1 MSSSRIRNF
10 RRRSE
15 DDDNEDE
22 DKEKTTTPAAT
33 TTISKKQQ
41 SKPATATP
49 KPKKPSLLSFAD
61 DESTDFITPI
71 TRSALLIQL
80 NNLPIIDDSLT
91 NTKEGD
97 EESDRD
103 ETMNRLGSIRLG
115 GKIGKGGNL
124 GGGVIPDQAMIDA
137 IRAKRE
143 RLRQSRGAALDFIAL
158 DGGSNHGEA
167 EGLSDEEPE
176 FQGRIALIGEKGDAK
191 KGVFEDVVDVS
202 NATFRKENVG
212 NDSDDGVED
221 EEDEEDK
228 MWEEEQFRKGLG
240 KRIDEGVAVRGVNSS
255 TIPTIVQNVQQKVAY
270 PTVPVSSYPSVN
282 NGPSIGGSF
291 GWSRFRYNINTSFA
305 KTSVGS
311 VYIVSRFLLP
321 SSTATTATAAMSSSR
336 KRNFRR
342 RSEDDDKEDEDKEKT
357 TTPAATTTISKKQQS
372 KPATATPKPKK
383 PSLLSFD
390 DDESTDFITPITRSR
405 PSNPIKQ
412 PSSFRLSKASP
423 LSSSS
428 AHKLTSAKDRNSAK
442 ERTSASSL
450 PSNVQPQVG
459 VYTKEALLELKKN
472 TKTLGSSTS
481 RSRPRPPPCEP
492 IIVLKGMVKP
502 IIDDSL
508 TNTKEGDEESDRD
521 ETMNRLGS
529 IRLGGKIG
537 KWGNLDGGVIPDQ
550 AMIDAIRAKRERL
563 RQSRAAAPD
572 FKALDGGSN
581 HGEAEGLSDEEP
593 KFQGRIAL
601 IGEKGDAKKG
611 VFEDVVDVSNATFRK
626 ENVGNDSDD
635 GVEDEEDE
643 EDKMWEEEQFR
654 KGLGK
659 RIDEGVAVRGVSSST
674 IPTIVQNVQQK
685 VAYPTVPVSSYPSVN
700 NGPSIGGS
708 FGWSRNL
715 AKERTSASS
724 LPSNVQPQAGVYTKE
739 ALLKLQKNTNT
750 LGSSTSRSR
759 PRPPPC
765 EPIIVLK
772 CMVKPIID
780 DSLTNTKEGDEESDR
795 DETMNRLGSIRLG
808 GKIGKGGNLDGGVIQ
823 DQAMID
829 AIREKRERLRQS
841 RAAAPDFIALD
852 GGSNHGEAEG
862 LSDEE
867 PEFQGRIALI
877 GEKGDAKKGVFEDV
891 VDVSNAT
898 FRKENVGNDS
908 DDGVEDEEDE
918 EDKMWEE
925 EQFRKGLGKRIDEG
939 VAVRGVSSSTI
950 PTIVQNVQQKVA
962 YPTVPVSS
970 YPSVNNGPSIGG
982 SFGWSRFRYNINT
995 SFAKT
1000 SVGSVYIVSRFLLP
1014 SSTATT
1020 ATAAMSSSRKR
1031 NFRRRS
1037 EDDDK
1042 EDEDKEKTTTPAATT
1057 TISKKQQSKPATAT
1071 PKPKKPSLLSFD
1083 DDESTDFITPITR
1096 SRPSNPIKQPNS
1108 SRLSKPSPLSSS
1120 SAHKLTSAKDRNSA
1134 KERTSASSLPSNVQ
1148 PQSGVYTKEALLE
1161 LKKNTKTLG
1170 SSTSR
1175 SRPRPPPCEPIIVLK
1190 GMVKPIIDDSLT
1202 NTKEGDEESD
1212 RDETMNRL
1220 GSIRLGGKI
1229 GKGGNLDGGVIPDQ
1243 AMIDAIRAKRERLRQ
1258 SRAAAPDFR
1267 ALDGGSNHGEAEGL
1281 SDDEPEFQG
1290 RIALIGE
1297 KGDAKKGV
1305 FEDVVDV
1312 SNATFRKENVGNDSD
1327 DGVEDEEDEEDKMW
1341 EKEQFRK
1348 CLGKRIDEGVAVRG
1362 VSSSTIPT
1370 IVQNV
1375 QQKVAYPT
1383 VPVSSSP
1390 SVNNGPSIGGSFGW
1404 SRFRY
1409 NINTSFAKT
1418 SVGSIYMVS
1427 RFLLPSST
1435 ATTATA
1441 AMSSS
1446 RKRNFRRRSEDDDKE
1461 DEDKEK
1467 TTTPAATTT
1476 ISKKQQ
1482 SKPATATPKPK
1493 KPSLLSFDDDES
1505 TDFITP
1511 ITRSRPSNP
1520 IKQPS
1525 SSRLS
1530 KPSPLSSSSAH
1541 KLTSAKDRNSAKE
1554 RTSASSLPSN
1564 VQPQAD
1570 VYTKEALLELKKN
1583 TKTLGSSTSRS
1594 RPRPPPCE
1602 PIIVLKG
1609 MVKPIIDDSLT
1620 NTKEGDEESDRD
1632 ETMNRLGSIRLDGK
1646 IGKGGN
1652 LDGGVIPDQAMI
1664 DAIRAKRERLRQSR
1678 ATAPDF
1684 IALDRGS
1691 SHSEAEGLSDEE
1703 PEFHGRIALIGE
1715 KGDAK
1720 KGVFEDVVDVSN
1732 ATYRKENVGNDSDD
1746 GVEDEEDEE
1755 DKMWEEEQF
1764 RKGLG
1769 KRTDEGVAVRG
1780 MSSSTIP
1787 TIVQNVQQKVAYP
1800 TVPVSSNPSV
1810 NNGPSIG
1817 GSFGWSRFRYNI
1829 NTSFAKTSVGSVYI
1843 VSRFLL
1849 PSSTATTATAAMS
1862 SSRKRN
1868 FRRRSE
1874 DDDKEDEDK
1883 EKTTTPAATT
1893 TISKKQQSKPVTATP
1908 KPKKPSLLS
1917 FDDDESTDFITP
1929 ITRSRPSNPIKQPSS
1944 SRLSKPSPLSS
1955 SSAHKLTSAKDRN
1968 SAKERTSAS
1977 SLPSNVQPQAGV
1989 YTKEALLELKKN
2001 TKTLGSSTS
2010 RSRPRPPPCEPIIVL
2025 KGMVKPIIDDSLTNT
2040 KEGDEESDRD
2050 ETINRLGSI
2059 RLGGKIGKWGNL
2071 DGGVI
2076 PDQAM
2081 IDAIRA
2087 KRERLRQSRAATPD
2101 FRALDGGSNHG
2112 EAEGLSDEEPK
2123 FQGRIALI
2131 GEKGDAKK
2139 GVFED
2144 VVDVSNATFR
2154 KENVGNDSD
2163 DGVEDEE
2170 DEEDKMWEEEQFR
2183 KGLGKRIDEGVAVR
2197 GVSSSTIPTIVQNV
2211 QQKVAYPTVPVSSYP
2226 SVNNGPS
2233 IGGSFGWSRFR
2244 YNINTSFS
2252 KTSVG
2257 LVYIVSRF
2265 LLPSSTATIAT
2276 AAMSSSRIRNFRRRS
2291 EDDDNEDEDKEKTT
2305 TPAATTTISKKQQSK
2320 PATATRKPK
2329 KPSLLSFADDE
2340 STDFITPITRSRPS
2354 NPFHNL
2360 VLPVY
2365 QNPHLSKE
2373 RTSASSLPSNVQPQ
2387 AGVYTKE
2394 ALLELQK
2401 NTNTLGSSTSRSRP
2415 RPPPCEPIIV
2425 LKCMVK
2431 PIIDDSL
2438 TNTKEGDEES
2448 DRDETMNRLGSIRL
2462 GGKIGKGGNLDGGVI
2477 PDQAMID
2484 AIREKRERLRQSR
2497 AAAPDFIA
2505 LDGGSNHGE
2514 AEGLSDEEPEFQGR
2528 IALIG
2533 EKGDAKKGVFED
2545 VVDVSNATFR
2555 KENVGN
2561 DSDDGVEDEEDEED
2575 KMWEEEQFRKGL
2587 GKRIDEGV
2595 AVRGVSSSTIPT
2607 IVQNVQQKVAY
2618 PTVPV
2623 SSYPSVI
2630 NGPSIGGS
2638 FGWSRFRYNINT
2650 SFAKTSVGSVYIVSR
2665 FLLPSS
2671 TATTAT
2677 AAMSSSR
2684 KRNFRRRSEDDDKE
2698 DEDKEK
2704 TTTPAATTTIS
2715 KKQQSKPATATP
2727 KPKKPSLLS
2736 FDDDESTDFITP
2748 ITRSRPSNPI
2758 KQPGS
2763 SRLSKPSPLSSSS
2776 AHKLTSAKDRNSAKE
2791 RTSASSLPS
2800 NVQPQAGVY
2809 TKEALL
2815 ELKKNTKTL
2824 GSSTSRSRPRP
2835 PPCEPIIVLKGMV
2848 KPIIDDS
2855 LTNTKEGD
2863 EESDRDETMNRLGSI
2878 RLGGKIGKGGNLDG
2892 GVIPDQAMID
2902 AIRAK
2907 RERLRQSR
2915 AAAPDFRALD
2925 GGSNHGEAE
2934 GLSDEEPEF
2943 QGRIALIGEKG
2954 DAKKGVFEDV
2964 VDVSNATFRKENVG
2978 NDSDDGVEDEE
2989 DEEDKMWE
2997 EEQFRKGL
3005 GKRIDE
3011 GIAVRGVSSSTIP
3024 TIVQN
3029 VQQKVAYPTVPVSS
3043 SPSVNNGPS
3052 IGGSFGWSRF
3062 RYNINTSFAKTSVG
3076 SVYMVS
3082 RFLLPSST
3090 ATTATAAMSSSRKR
3104 NFRRRSEDDDKED
3117 EDKEKTTTP
3126 AATTTISK
3134 KQQSKPATATPK
3146 PKKPSLLS
3154 FDDDESTDFITPI
3167 TRSRPSNPIKQP
3179 SSSRLSKPS
3188 PLSSSS
3194 AHKLTSAKDRN
3205 SAKERTSASSLP
3217 SNVQPQAGVYTKEA
3231 LLELKKNT
3239 KTLGSSTSRSRPRP
3253 PPCEPIIV
3261 LKGMV
3266 KPIIDDSLTNT
3277 KEGDE
3282 ESDRDETMNRLGS
3295 IRLGGKIGKGG
3306 NLDGGVIPDQAMI
3319 DAIRAKRERLRQSRA
3334 AAPDFRALDG
3344 GSNHGEAEGLSDEE
3358 PEFQGR
3364 IALIGEKGDAKK
3376 GVFEDVVD
3384 VSNAT
3389 FRKENVGN
3397 DSDDGVEDE
3406 EDEED
3411 KMWEEEQF
3419 RKGLGKRIDEGVA
3432 VRGVSS
3438 STIPTIVQNVQQK
3451 VAYPTVPVSSSPSVN
3466 NGPSI
3471 GGSFGW
3477 SRFRYNINTSFAKT
3491 SVGSVYIVSRF
3502 LLPSSTATTATAA
3515 MSSSRIRNFRR
3526 RSEDDDIEDEDKEK
3540 TTTPAATTTISKKQ
3554 QSKPAT
3560 ATPKPK
3566 KPSLLSF
3573 ADDES
3578 TDFITPITRSRPSNP
3593 FHNLV
3598 LPVYQNPH
3606 LSKERTSASS
3616 LPSNGQPQAGVYTKE
3631 ALLEL
3636 QKNTKTLGSSTSRS
3650 RPRPP
3655 PCEPII
3661 VLKGMVKP
3669 IIDDSLTNTKEGD
3682 EESDRDETMN
3692 RLGSIRL
3699 GGKIGKGGN
3708 LDGGVIPDQAMID
3721 AIRAKRERLRQSRAT
3736 APDFIALD
3744 GGSNHS
3750 EAEGLSDEEPEF
3762 HGRIALIG
3770 EKGDA
3775 KKGVFEDVVDV
3786 SNATYRKENVGNDSD
3801 DGVEDEE
3808 DEEDKMWE
3816 EEQFRKGLGKRTDEG
3831 VAVRGVSSS
3840 TIPTI
3845 VQNVQQKVAYPT
3857 VPVSSNPSVNNGPSI
3872 GGSFG
3877 WSRFR
3882 YNINTSFAKT
3892 SVGSVYIVSRFLLPS
3907 STATTAT
3914 AAMSSS
3920 RIRNFRR
3927 RSEDDDNEDEDKE
3940 KTTTPAAT
3948 TTTISK
3954 KQQSKPATTTP
3965 KPKKPSLLSFADDE
3979 STDFITPF
3987 TRSRPSNPIK
3997 QPSMVKPIID
4007 DSLTNTKEGDEESYG
4022 DETMNRLGSIGL
4034 GGKIRKGGNL
4044 DGGVIPDQAM
4054 IDAIRAKRERL
4065 RQSRAAAPDF
4075 IALDGGSNHGEAEG
4089 LSDEEPEFQGR
4100 IALIG
4105 EKGDT
4110 KKGVFEDVVDVS
4122 NATFGKENVGNDSD
4136 DGVEDEED
4144 EEDKMWEEEQFRK
4157 GLGKRIDEGVVVR
4170 GVSSST
4176 IPTIVQNVQQKVAYP
4191 TFPVSSYPSVNNGP
4205 SIGGSFGWSSGSD
4218 TISISQQAE
4227 LSKKALHDSVRR
4239 LKETHNRTL
4248 TSLTKTDENLADSL
4262 TKVTALENAY
4272 TAIDEKFR
4280 FMQKLHEYVS
4290 VICEF
4295 LQMLHKKRAEAIF
4308 ERRAADSKDE
4318 LMELEPSV
4326 NAAMVVINK
4335 GGNTNS
4341 IVESAGITAQV
4352 AQESRNL
4359 PVKLTSVDLLTK
4371 NVGCHTKVALPAAD
4385 PYWLSLIATLRI
4397 NTDANFQIDM
4407 LICPRAFIYKY
4418 MEPVEGLNITEPKIN
4433 ELLIEFYARSAKPQQ
4448 EIWSCIPIKSIPRF
4462 RSMNLWI
4469 MKKKPHEVNP
4479 IYVDYELNS
4488 DGLITKDPW
4497 GVVVKITTNGVVKF
4511 GHIMMTDLYTLIPNH
4526 LIMLKKKIMAQKRNS
4541 EQDKRVVYDRICW
4554 YEAVRTKIITFH
4566 NFMLEHQAT

>member
-71 TRSALLIQL
+71 TRSAFLIQL
-80 NNLPIIDDSLT
+80 NNLVLPVYQNLQLSKERTSASSLPSNVQPQAGVYTKEALLELQKNTKTLGSSTSRSRPRPPPCEPIIVLKGMVKPIIDDSLT

-103 ETMNRLGSIRLG
+103 ETTNQLGSIRLG

-124 GGGVIPDQAMIDA
+124 DGGVIPDQAMIDA

-158 DGGSNHGEA
+158 DEGSNHGEA

-191 KGVFEDVVDVS
+191 K
-202 NATFRKENVG
+202 G

-240 KRIDEGVAVRGVNSS
+240 KRIDEGVAVRRVNSS
-255 TIPTIVQNVQQKVAY
+255 TIPTIVQNVQQKVKY

-321 SSTATTATAAMSSSR
+321 SSTATTATAAMSSNR
-336 KRNFRR
+336 IRNFRR
-342 RSEDDDKEDEDKEKT
+342 RSEDDDNEDEDKEKT

-383 PSLLSFD
+383 PSILSFA

-412 PSSFRLSKASP
+412 PSSSRLSKPSP

-428 AHKLTSAKDRNSAK
+428 AHKLTSAKDRNSTK

-450 PSNVQPQVG
+450 PSNVQPQAG
-459 VYTKEALLELKKN
+459 VYTKEALLELQKN

-537 KWGNLDGGVIPDQ
+537 KGGNLDGGMLPDQ

-572 FKALDGGSN
+572 FIALDGGSN
-581 HGEAEGLSDEEP
+581 HGEVEGLSDEEP
-593 KFQGRIAL
+593 EFQGIIAL

-611 VFEDVVDVSNATFRK
+611 VFEDVVDVSNATFKK

-674 IPTIVQNVQQK
+674 IPTYRSKCSTKSFVSNCSSFLISLSSVYIVSRFLLPSSTPTTATAAMSSSRIRNFHRRSEDDDNENEDKEKTTTPAATTTISKKQQSK
-685 VAYPTVPVSSYPSVN
+685 PATATPKPKRPSLLSFVDDESTDFITPITRSRPSNPIKQPSSSRLSKPS
-700 NGPSIGGS
+700 PLSS
-708 FGWSRNL
+708 SSTHKLTSAKDRNS

-724 LPSNVQPQAGVYTKE
+724 LSSNVQPQAGVYTKE
-739 ALLKLQKNTNT
+739 ALLELQKNTKT
-750 LGSSTSRSR
+750 LGSSTPRSR

-772 CMVKPIID
+772 GMVKPIID

-808 GKIGKGGNLDGGVIQ
+808 GKIGKGGNLDGGVIP

-829 AIREKRERLRQS
+829 AIRAKRERLRQS

-852 GGSNHGEAEG
+852 EGSNHGEAEG

-950 PTIVQNVQQKVA
+950 PTIVLNVQQKVA
-962 YPTVPVSS
+962 YPTVLVSS

-1020 ATAAMSSSRKR
+1020 ATTAMSRSRIR

-1037 EDDDK
+1037 GDDDN

-1071 PKPKKPSLLSFD
+1071 PKPKKPSLLSF
-1083 DDESTDFITPITR
+1083 
-1096 SRPSNPIKQPNS
+1096 
-1108 SRLSKPSPLSSS
+1108 
-1120 SAHKLTSAKDRNSA
+1120 
-1134 KERTSASSLPSNVQ
+1134 
-1148 PQSGVYTKEALLE
+1148 
-1161 LKKNTKTLG
+1161 
-1170 SSTSR
+1170 
-1175 SRPRPPPCEPIIVLK
+1175 
-1190 GMVKPIIDDSLT
+1190 
-1202 NTKEGDEESD
+1202 
-1212 RDETMNRL
+1212 
-1220 GSIRLGGKI
+1220 
-1229 GKGGNLDGGVIPDQ
+1229 
-1243 AMIDAIRAKRERLRQ
+1243 
-1258 SRAAAPDFR
+1258 
-1267 ALDGGSNHGEAEGL
+1267 
-1281 SDDEPEFQG
+1281 
-1290 RIALIGE
+1290 
-1297 KGDAKKGV
+1297 
-1305 FEDVVDV
+1305 
-1312 SNATFRKENVGNDSD
+1312 
-1327 DGVEDEEDEEDKMW
+1327 
-1341 EKEQFRK
+1341 
-1348 CLGKRIDEGVAVRG
+1348 
-1362 VSSSTIPT
+1362 
-1370 IVQNV
+1370 
-1375 QQKVAYPT
+1375 
-1383 VPVSSSP
+1383 
-1390 SVNNGPSIGGSFGW
+1390 
-1404 SRFRY
+1404 
-1409 NINTSFAKT
+1409 
-1418 SVGSIYMVS
+1418 
-1427 RFLLPSST
+1427 
-1435 ATTATA
+1435 
-1441 AMSSS
+1441 
-1446 RKRNFRRRSEDDDKE
+1446 
-1461 DEDKEK
+1461 
-1467 TTTPAATTT
+1467 
-1476 ISKKQQ
+1476 
-1482 SKPATATPKPK
+1482 
-1493 KPSLLSFDDDES
+1493 
-1505 TDFITP
+1505 
-1511 ITRSRPSNP
+1511 
-1520 IKQPS
+1520 
-1525 SSRLS
+1525 
-1530 KPSPLSSSSAH
+1530 
-1541 KLTSAKDRNSAKE
+1541 
-1554 RTSASSLPSN
+1554 
-1564 VQPQAD
+1564 
-1570 VYTKEALLELKKN
+1570 
-1583 TKTLGSSTSRS
+1583 
-1594 RPRPPPCE
+1594 
-1602 PIIVLKG
+1602 
-1609 MVKPIIDDSLT
+1609 
-1620 NTKEGDEESDRD
+1620 
-1632 ETMNRLGSIRLDGK
+1632 
-1646 IGKGGN
+1646 
-1652 LDGGVIPDQAMI
+1652 
-1664 DAIRAKRERLRQSR
+1664 
-1678 ATAPDF
+1678 
-1684 IALDRGS
+1684 
-1691 SHSEAEGLSDEE
+1691 
-1703 PEFHGRIALIGE
+1703 
-1715 KGDAK
+1715 
-1720 KGVFEDVVDVSN
+1720 
-1732 ATYRKENVGNDSDD
+1732 
-1746 GVEDEEDEE
+1746 
-1755 DKMWEEEQF
+1755 
-1764 RKGLG
+1764 
-1769 KRTDEGVAVRG
+1769 
-1780 MSSSTIP
+1780 
-1787 TIVQNVQQKVAYP
+1787 
-1800 TVPVSSNPSV
+1800 
-1810 NNGPSIG
+1810 
-1817 GSFGWSRFRYNI
+1817 
-1829 NTSFAKTSVGSVYI
+1829 
-1843 VSRFLL
+1843 
-1849 PSSTATTATAAMS
+1849 
-1862 SSRKRN
+1862 
-1868 FRRRSE
+1868 
-1874 DDDKEDEDK
+1874 
-1883 EKTTTPAATT
+1883 
-1893 TISKKQQSKPVTATP
+1893 
-1908 KPKKPSLLS
+1908 
-1917 FDDDESTDFITP
+1917 
-1929 ITRSRPSNPIKQPSS
+1929 
-1944 SRLSKPSPLSS
+1944 
-1955 SSAHKLTSAKDRN
+1955 
-1968 SAKERTSAS
+1968 
-1977 SLPSNVQPQAGV
+1977 
-1989 YTKEALLELKKN
+1989 
-2001 TKTLGSSTS
+2001 
-2010 RSRPRPPPCEPIIVL
+2010 
-2025 KGMVKPIIDDSLTNT
+2025 
-2040 KEGDEESDRD
+2040 
-2050 ETINRLGSI
+2050 
-2059 RLGGKIGKWGNL
+2059 
-2071 DGGVI
+2071 
-2076 PDQAM
+2076 
-2081 IDAIRA
+2081 
-2087 KRERLRQSRAATPD
+2087 
-2101 FRALDGGSNHG
+2101 
-2112 EAEGLSDEEPK
+2112 
-2123 FQGRIALI
+2123 
-2131 GEKGDAKK
+2131 
-2139 GVFED
+2139 
-2144 VVDVSNATFR
+2144 
-2154 KENVGNDSD
+2154 
-2163 DGVEDEE
+2163 
-2170 DEEDKMWEEEQFR
+2170 
-2183 KGLGKRIDEGVAVR
+2183 
-2197 GVSSSTIPTIVQNV
+2197 
-2211 QQKVAYPTVPVSSYP
+2211 
-2226 SVNNGPS
+2226 
-2233 IGGSFGWSRFR
+2233 
-2244 YNINTSFS
+2244 
-2252 KTSVG
+2252 
-2257 LVYIVSRF
+2257 
-2265 LLPSSTATIAT
+2265 
-2276 AAMSSSRIRNFRRRS
+2276 
-2291 EDDDNEDEDKEKTT
+2291 
-2305 TPAATTTISKKQQSK
+2305 
-2320 PATATRKPK
+2320 
-2329 KPSLLSFADDE
+2329 ADDE

-2354 NPFHNL
+2354 NPFNNL
-2360 VLPVY
+2360 
-2365 QNPHLSKE
+2365 
-2373 RTSASSLPSNVQPQ
+2373 
-2387 AGVYTKE
+2387 
-2394 ALLELQK
+2394 
-2401 NTNTLGSSTSRSRP
+2401 
-2415 RPPPCEPIIV
+2415 
-2425 LKCMVK
+2425 

-2528 IALIG
+2528 IALIE

-2545 VVDVSNATFR
+2545 VFDVSNAAFR

-2575 KMWEEEQFRKGL
+2575 KM
-2587 GKRIDEGV
+2587 
-2595 AVRGVSSSTIPT
+2595 
-2607 IVQNVQQKVAY
+2607 
-2618 PTVPV
+2618 
-2623 SSYPSVI
+2623 
-2630 NGPSIGGS
+2630 
-2638 FGWSRFRYNINT
+2638 
-2650 SFAKTSVGSVYIVSR
+2650 

-2677 AAMSSSR
+2677 AAMSR
-2684 KRNFRRRSEDDDKE
+2684 
-2698 DEDKEK
+2698 
-2704 TTTPAATTTIS
+2704 
-2715 KKQQSKPATATP
+2715 
-2727 KPKKPSLLS
+2727 
-2736 FDDDESTDFITP
+2736 
-2748 ITRSRPSNPI
+2748 
-2758 KQPGS
+2758 
-2763 SRLSKPSPLSSSS
+2763 
-2776 AHKLTSAKDRNSAKE
+2776 
-2791 RTSASSLPS
+2791 
-2800 NVQPQAGVY
+2800 
-2809 TKEALL
+2809 
-2815 ELKKNTKTL
+2815 
-2824 GSSTSRSRPRP
+2824 
-2835 PPCEPIIVLKGMV
+2835 
-2848 KPIIDDS
+2848 
-2855 LTNTKEGD
+2855 
-2863 EESDRDETMNRLGSI
+2863 
-2878 RLGGKIGKGGNLDG
+2878 
-2892 GVIPDQAMID
+2892 
-2902 AIRAK
+2902 
-2907 RERLRQSR
+2907 
-2915 AAAPDFRALD
+2915 
-2925 GGSNHGEAE
+2925 
-2934 GLSDEEPEF
+2934 
-2943 QGRIALIGEKG
+2943 
-2954 DAKKGVFEDV
+2954 
-2964 VDVSNATFRKENVG
+2964 
-2978 NDSDDGVEDEE
+2978 
-2989 DEEDKMWE
+2989 
-2997 EEQFRKGL
+2997 
-3005 GKRIDE
+3005 
-3011 GIAVRGVSSSTIP
+3011 
-3024 TIVQN
+3024 
-3029 VQQKVAYPTVPVSS
+3029 
-3043 SPSVNNGPS
+3043 
-3052 IGGSFGWSRF
+3052 
-3062 RYNINTSFAKTSVG
+3062 
-3076 SVYMVS
+3076 
-3082 RFLLPSST
+3082 
-3090 ATTATAAMSSSRKR
+3090 
-3104 NFRRRSEDDDKED
+3104 
-3117 EDKEKTTTP
+3117 
-3126 AATTTISK
+3126 
-3134 KQQSKPATATPK
+3134 
-3146 PKKPSLLS
+3146 
-3154 FDDDESTDFITPI
+3154 
-3167 TRSRPSNPIKQP
+3167 
-3179 SSSRLSKPS
+3179 
-3188 PLSSSS
+3188 
-3194 AHKLTSAKDRN
+3194 
-3205 SAKERTSASSLP
+3205 
-3217 SNVQPQAGVYTKEA
+3217 
-3231 LLELKKNT
+3231 
-3239 KTLGSSTSRSRPRP
+3239 
-3253 PPCEPIIV
+3253 
-3261 LKGMV
+3261 
-3266 KPIIDDSLTNT
+3266 
-3277 KEGDE
+3277 
-3282 ESDRDETMNRLGS
+3282 
-3295 IRLGGKIGKGG
+3295 
-3306 NLDGGVIPDQAMI
+3306 
-3319 DAIRAKRERLRQSRA
+3319 
-3334 AAPDFRALDG
+3334 
-3344 GSNHGEAEGLSDEE
+3344 
-3358 PEFQGR
+3358 
-3364 IALIGEKGDAKK
+3364 
-3376 GVFEDVVD
+3376 
-3384 VSNAT
+3384 
-3389 FRKENVGN
+3389 
-3397 DSDDGVEDE
+3397 
-3406 EDEED
+3406 
-3411 KMWEEEQF
+3411 
-3419 RKGLGKRIDEGVA
+3419 
-3432 VRGVSS
+3432 
-3438 STIPTIVQNVQQK
+3438 
-3451 VAYPTVPVSSSPSVN
+3451 
-3466 NGPSI
+3466 
-3471 GGSFGW
+3471 
-3477 SRFRYNINTSFAKT
+3477 
-3491 SVGSVYIVSRF
+3491 
-3502 LLPSSTATTATAA
+3502 
-3515 MSSSRIRNFRR
+3515 SRIRNFRR
-3526 RSEDDDIEDEDKEK
+3526 RSEDDDNEDEDKEK

-3593 FHNLV
+3593 FNNLV

-3616 LPSNGQPQAGVYTKE
+3616 LPSNVQPQAGVYTKE

-3650 RPRPP
+3650 RPRPL

-3682 EESDRDETMN
+3682 EESDSDETMN

-3721 AIRAKRERLRQSRAT
+3721 AIRAKRERLRQSRAA

-3744 GGSNHS
+3744 GGSNHG
-3750 EAEGLSDEEPEF
+3750 EVEGLSDEEPEF
-3762 HGRIALIG
+3762 HGRIALIW

-3816 EEQFRKGLGKRTDEG
+3816 EEQFRKGLGKRIDEG

-3845 VQNVQQKVAYPT
+3845 VQNVQKKVAYPT

-3892 SVGSVYIVSRFLLPS
+3892 SVGLVYIVSRFLLPS

-3914 AAMSSS
+3914 ATMSSS

-3954 KQQSKPATTTP
+3954 KQQSKPATATP
-3965 KPKKPSLLSFADDE
+3965 KPKKPSLLSFADEE
-3979 STDFITPF
+3979 STDFITPI
-3987 TRSRPSNPIK
+3987 TRSHPSNPIK
-3997 QPSMVKPIID
+3997 QPTKERTSASSLPANVQPQAGVYTKEALLELQKNTKTLGSSTSHSRPRPPPCEPIIVLKGMVKPIID

-4022 DETMNRLGSIGL
+4022 DETMNRLGSIRL

-4054 IDAIRAKRERL
+4054 IDAIRAKRERR

-4075 IALDGGSNHGEAEG
+4075 IALGGGSNHGEAEG

-4105 EKGDT
+4105 EKGDA
-4110 KKGVFEDVVDVS
+4110 KNGVFEDVVDVS
-4122 NATFGKENVGNDSD
+4122 NATFRKENVGNDSD

-4144 EEDKMWEEEQFRK
+4144 EEDK
-4157 GLGKRIDEGVVVR
+4157 I
-4170 GVSSST
+4170 T

-4191 TFPVSSYPSVNNGP
+4191 TVPVSSYPSVNNGP
-4205 SIGGSFGWSSGSD
+4205 NIGGSFGWSSGSD

-4341 IVESAGITAQV
+4341 IVESAGIAAQL
-4352 AQESRNL
+4352 AQES
-4359 PVKLTSVDLLTK
+4359 
-4371 NVGCHTKVALPAAD
+4371 
-4385 PYWLSLIATLRI
+4385 
-4397 NTDANFQIDM
+4397 
-4407 LICPRAFIYKY
+4407 
-4418 MEPVEGLNITEPKIN
+4418 
-4433 ELLIEFYARSAKPQQ
+4433 
-4448 EIWSCIPIKSIPRF
+4448 
-4462 RSMNLWI
+4462 
-4469 MKKKPHEVNP
+4469 
-4479 IYVDYELNS
+4479 
-4488 DGLITKDPW
+4488 
-4497 GVVVKITTNGVVKF
+4497 
-4511 GHIMMTDLYTLIPNH
+4511 
-4526 LIMLKKKIMAQKRNS
+4526 
-4541 EQDKRVVYDRICW
+4541 
-4554 YEAVRTKIITFH
+4554 
-4566 NFMLEHQAT
+4566 